1 MGKNP
6 ISRLFGRSPFKPLQE
21 HIRIVVKCGGE
32 VINLFE
38 ALGSGEHAK
47 LVAVKDQIF
56 ELEHE
61 ADSVKNELRA
71 HLPKSLMMPVD
82 RRDLLEILD
91 LQDSI
96 ADTAQDIARILSERP
111 MEIPEGMRS
120 PLMALIRRS
129 AEACDHARRIVENM
143 DELVETGFGGRE
155 SDSVSEMVNEL
166 ARIETDTDQMAADLT
181 GELFSHEDTMKPV
194 SVFLWYQIITKI
206 ADLADYAERVGN
218 RIRLMLAR

>member
-1 MGKNP
+1 
-6 ISRLFGRSPFKPLQE
+6 
-21 HIRIVVKCGGE
+21 
-32 VINLFE
+32 
-38 ALGSGEHAK
+38 
-47 LVAVKDQIF
+47 
-56 ELEHE
+56 
-61 ADSVKNELRA
+61 
-71 HLPKSLMMPVD
+71 
-82 RRDLLEILD
+82 
-91 LQDSI
+91 
-96 ADTAQDIARILSERP
+96 
-111 MEIPEGMRS
+111 
-120 PLMALIRRS
+120 
-129 AEACDHARRIVENM
+129 M